1 LGKPSP
7 HFDGNFWRKKLEL
20 TLKLTVEEV
29 NGILQV
35 MGDLPTKTGAFP
47 LVMKIKQQA
56 DAQVEQKPDAP
67 AAE

>member
-7 HFDGNFWRKKLEL
+7 HFDGNFWRRKLEL
-20 TLKLTVEEV
+20 TLKLTVEEI
-29 NGILQV
+29 NAILQV

-56 DAQVEQKPDAP
+56 DAQVEPKPETP

>member
-1 LGKPSP
+1 M
-7 HFDGNFWRKKLEL
+7 EL

-56 DAQVEQKPDAP
+56 DAQVPKPDAP

>member
-1 LGKPSP
+1 M
-7 HFDGNFWRKKLEL
+7 EL
-20 TLKLTVEEV
+20 TLKLTVDEV
-29 NGILQV
+29 NAILQV

-56 DAQVEQKPDAP
+56 DAQMEPKPEAP

>member
-1 LGKPSP
+1 M
-7 HFDGNFWRKKLEL
+7 EL
-20 TLKLTVEEV
+20 TLKLTVEEI

-56 DAQVEQKPDAP
+56 DAQVPKPETP

>member
-1 LGKPSP
+1 
-7 HFDGNFWRKKLEL
+7 LEL
-20 TLKLTVEEV
+20 TLKLTVEEI

-35 MGDLPTKTGAFP
+35 MGDLPTKTGAYP

-56 DAQVEQKPDAP
+56 EAQVPKPEEQP